1 MKKLISDQRIFI
13 HELANTLVV
22 AQGMLS
28 IAITMLEK
36 ESHINPV
43 IMDKLQRSLARI
55 ESTNILL
62 ENNRN
67 ALMERDKS
75 LKDKKAG

>member
-1 MKKLISDQRIFI
+1 
-13 HELANTLVV
+13 
-22 AQGMLS
+22 
-28 IAITMLEK
+28 
-36 ESHINPV
+36 
-43 IMDKLQRSLARI
+43 MDKLQRSLARI